1 MASNADWLSHFTAK
15 TRPDGIDNT
24 LNENKQNNVKKLL
37 QNGQLLIIKDGT
49 LYNAAGQIVGQSSNS
64 DKF

>member
-1 MASNADWLSHFTAK
+1 MELIE
-15 TRPDGIDNT
+15 PT

>member
-1 MASNADWLSHFTAK
+1 MRIGYHTYSKDSTS
-15 TRPDGIDNT
+15 GIDNT

-49 LYNAAGQIVGQSSNS
+49 LYNAAGQIVEQNTNS
-64 DKF
+64 DKL